1 MKAAARA
8 ILGAIAVA
16 LLATVARADTP
27 PPDYAAIIAAPD
39 RTDADRKNGER
50 RAAVKQL
57 AFTGVQP
64 GWTVIDMAAGAG
76 YSTELMAR
84 GAAPGGTVYAQNPPD
99 LRPQAKDAFAARL
112 QRPAM
117 KDVVYEQRPFDDPL
131 PAGVG
136 DIDLITFFFG
146 YHDTTYEAVDRDKM
160 NRAMLAAL
168 KPGGILVVADYAANP
183 GAPITTGKTYHRLD
197 EAIEKREIEAAGFKL
212 VEEGSFLRNPT
223 TRATCRSS
231 SRRSRSTSTCSS
243 SRSPEPSQ
251 GRPSQSAIRASSGR
265 K

>member
-1 MKAAARA
+1 
-8 ILGAIAVA
+8 
-16 LLATVARADTP
+16 
-27 PPDYAAIIAAPD
+27 
-39 RTDADRKNGER
+39 
-50 RAAVKQL
+50 VKLL
-57 AFTGVQP
+57 AFTGVRP
-64 GWTVIDMAAGAG
+64 GWRVVDMAAGAG

-212 VEEGSFLRNPT
+212 VEEGSFLRNPNDP
-223 TRATCRSS
+223 RDM
-231 SRRSRSTSTCSS
+231 
-243 SRSPEPSQ
+243 PVFKPKIPIDIYVLKFQ
-251 GRPSQSAIRASSGR
+251 KP
-265 K
+265 